1 MSGQPDLRHPPSDPR
16 PLIARGGIVSRA
28 AQDRSLRTQ
37 FAMALVVG
45 IVLVGSGLYLWRRPR
60 APAEAQT
67 AEAAASAAFK
77 GDEVV
82 SSVST
87 PTPTGLAPISLSD
100 ARVLACQDPGP
111 KRTPADQ
118 CDRLATIEK
127 ALANAVEQ
135 SSACVPDS
143 LSGNT
148 IEYVADVS
156 FSRRKVSVLL
166 PRAGRSLHD
175 RKVLAACATA
185 VRDAL
190 VTIALEG
197 IDHHHAR
204 YKIALTATY
213 KHANKG

>member
-1 MSGQPDLRHPPSDPR
+1 MR
-16 PLIARGGIVSRA
+16 ARGGAVSSA
-28 AQDRSLRTQ
+28 AQDQSLRAQ
-37 FAMALVVG
+37 LALALIVG
-45 IVLVGSGLYLWRRPR
+45 VVLVASGLYLWRRPH
-60 APAEAQT
+60 ASTEGASVEAL
-67 AEAAASAAFK
+67 ASASAK
-77 GDEVV
+77 SEEAGPPLA
-82 SSVST
+82 
-87 PTPTGLAPISLSD
+87 PTPPQSLAPISLSD
-100 ARVLACQDPGP
+100 TRVLACQDPGP
-111 KRTPADQ
+111 RKTPADQ
-118 CDRLATIEK
+118 CDHLAPIEK

-166 PRAGRSLHD
+166 PRAGRSLRD

-190 VTIALEG
+190 VAVALEG
-197 IDHHHAR
+197 IDHRHAR

-213 KHANKG
+213 KHTTKG

>member
-1 MSGQPDLRHPPSDPR
+1 VD
-16 PLIARGGIVSRA
+16 
-28 AQDRSLRTQ
+28 
-37 FAMALVVG
+37 
-45 IVLVGSGLYLWRRPR
+45 GSAG
-60 APAEAQT
+60 
-67 AEAAASAAFK
+67 EAAASASSK
-77 GDEVV
+77 EDEMRPLV
-82 SSVST
+82 SAPPA
-87 PTPTGLAPISLSD
+87 PTLAPIALSET
-100 ARVLACQDPGP
+100 RVLACHDPGP
-111 KRTPADQ
+111 TKTPADQ
-118 CDRLATIEK
+118 CDHLVPIEK

-156 FSRRKVSVLL
+156 FSRRKVSLVL
-166 PRAGRSLHD
+166 PRAGRSLNN

-213 KHANKG
+213 KHTSKG

>member
-1 MSGQPDLRHPPSDPR
+1 MVMHAG
-16 PLIARGGIVSRA
+16 
-28 AQDRSLRTQ
+28 QDRSLGRKV
-37 FAMALVVG
+37 ALAVVIG
-45 IVLVGSGLYLWRRPR
+45 VVLVGSGLTMWRRPR
-60 APAEAQT
+60 APADAPAREPAT
-67 AEAAASAAFK
+67 AASSRDDDMSPPVAAPPP
-77 GDEVV
+77 
-82 SSVST
+82 
-87 PTPTGLAPISLSD
+87 PTLAPITLSE
-100 ARVLACQDPGP
+100 ARVLACHDPGP
-111 KRTPADQ
+111 TKTPADQ
-118 CDRLATIEK
+118 CDHLAPIEK

-166 PRAGRSLHD
+166 PRAGRSLNN

-197 IDHHHAR
+197 IDHRHAR

-213 KHANKG
+213 KHASKG